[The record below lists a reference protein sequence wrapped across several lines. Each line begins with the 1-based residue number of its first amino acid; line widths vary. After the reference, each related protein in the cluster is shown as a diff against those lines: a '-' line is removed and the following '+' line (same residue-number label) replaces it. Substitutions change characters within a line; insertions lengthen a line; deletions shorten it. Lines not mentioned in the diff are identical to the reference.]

1 MTVSDVL
8 SNLRAKQIEFWYMA
22 SVEECKYTQDFG
34 QIQSHIWC
42 NIKLL
47 VIKWNNMKKKEASE
61 MVNIVTP

>member
-8 SNLRAKQIEFWYMA
+8 SNLRGKQIEFWYMA

-42 NIKLL
+42 NINLL
-47 VIKWNNMKKKEASE
+47 VIKWTINEKKKASE
-61 MVNIVTP
+61 LVNRVTQ